1 MSDDS
6 SINNNY
12 ENENENKNEN
22 GLLSDEEAESLEED
36 RQRVIEDS
44 NQNDGIKHPAVL
56 DPSIELDPHIPDR
69 DYAEFLIDTAKKTVK
84 REDALVRQIVYTAL
98 SKDSDNPLN
107 LAVLAMSS
115 EGKTH
120 AVVETLKPFE
130 KLDLWKIGSMSPK
143 VIVRQNGILVD
154 SNNEPIEERIK
165 DLKRA
170 IRKAEEDKNRDEED
184 KLSDEL
190 EQTYYLAKS
199 LFETAVK
206 EKEES
211 KKAQYFVKAIKIY
224 DKYLRRTLNLEIK
237 DTKRVYSKILTDSN
251 VNRNTSIQEI
261 FDSFGG
267 SDKLAPINCLSKI
280 AHIKDD
286 KDTFLVEESIGKR
299 IKDMAIFFA
308 TIIPVAVAVIQLL
321 LQQP

>member
-1 MSDDS
+1 M
-6 SINNNY
+6 
-12 ENENENKNEN
+12 
-22 GLLSDEEAESLEED
+22 
-36 RQRVIEDS
+36 
-44 NQNDGIKHPAVL
+44 
-56 DPSIELDPHIPDR
+56 
-69 DYAEFLIDTAKKTVK
+69 
-84 REDALVRQIVYTAL
+84 
-98 SKDSDNPLN
+98 
-107 LAVLAMSS
+107 
-115 EGKTH
+115 
-120 AVVETLKPFE
+120 
-130 KLDLWKIGSMSPK
+130 
-143 VIVRQNGILVD
+143 
-154 SNNEPIEERIK
+154 
-165 DLKRA
+165 
-170 IRKAEEDKNRDEED
+170 
-184 KLSDEL
+184 
-190 EQTYYLAKS
+190 
-199 LFETAVK
+199 FETAVK

-308 TIIPVAVAVIQLL
+308 TLIPVAVAVIQLL
-321 LQQP
+321 LQGQ